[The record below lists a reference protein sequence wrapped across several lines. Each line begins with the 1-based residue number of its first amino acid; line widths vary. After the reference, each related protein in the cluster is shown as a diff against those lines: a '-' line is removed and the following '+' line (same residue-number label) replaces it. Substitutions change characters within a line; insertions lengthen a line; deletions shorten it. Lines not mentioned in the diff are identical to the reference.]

1 MRRNEE
7 VAQLLENIAE
17 LLMLKN
23 ENPYR
28 IRAYTTAAQ
37 NIRALSEDIEEIARQ
52 GRLDDI
58 PGIGEAL
65 AAKIQEYLDTGR
77 LRYYEQ
83 LKQEVPVAAVDLL
96 EVPGIGPARAHQLYE
111 ALGITTI
118 SELLQAAQEHKLR
131 DLPGFGPK
139 VEERIAREA
148 ASTIA
153 RSQRRTSRPTSS

>member
-1 MRRNEE
+1 MRRNEQI
-7 VAQLLENIAE
+7 AQLLENIAE

-23 ENPYR
+23 ENSYR

-65 AAKIQEYLDTGR
+65 AAKIREYLETGR

-83 LKQEVPVAAVDLL
+83 LKQEVPVTAVDLL
-96 EVPGIGPARAHQLYE
+96 EVPGIGPARAQQLYQ

-118 SELLQAAQEHKLR
+118 SGLLQAAQEHKLR

-148 ASTIA
+148 AALIA
-153 RSQRRTSRPTSS
+153 SSQRRTFRPTNS